1 MDHKTWL
8 WRKRS
13 SEKTII
19 TTDKLDLSLKGNE
32 EEIQILLADKAEL
45 ENDLKTL
52 NDKLSSALA
61 DCNAKDDLV
70 KKHAKMAQEAIIGQK
85 KAEVEAVSLKQELNE
100 ALEQRIADEERLTH
114 LDAALKEC
122 MEQLR
127 FVREEQEQRIH
138 GAVMKTSR
146 EFEKS
151 QMILEEKLAETS
163 KRLAK
168 LGAENTQLSK
178 ALLAKEKLIA
188 DLNKQRIKAEAD
200 FNALMTRLDSTE
212 KENASLKYEVR
223 VLEKELEIRNEE
235 REFNRRTADA
245 LHKQHLESVKKIA
258 KLESECQRL
267 RLLVRKRL
275 PGPAALAKMK
285 NEVEMLGRESTET
298 RRKKLNSSPFPPFGS
313 MVDTTSDNSPETP
326 SKKINFLTEQL
337 CAMEEENKTLKE
349 VLDKKIN
356 ELQFSRS
363 MFSRAASK
371 LSEVETQ
378 VEELSKSQK
387 ITEPTRNSLMPYEV
401 SLGSM
406 SDIGSD
412 DKVSCAESRASALI
426 SELEHF
432 RSGKHDS
439 PSCKTVGASD
449 ISLMDDFV
457 EMEKLAIVSVD
468 KPSGSF
474 HVSPD
479 GKNATVGPL
488 ETESSW
494 NSSKIMG
501 KDIVPVHDHQSD
513 FGVLN
518 QEIKSKNVLIGK
530 SPSWLQDIL
539 KLILEQTHVTERDHH
554 EILEDIRVALEDVN
568 NPNTLDPVEARESSD
583 HLDTSNLPPVSSSTD
598 FDFSVTEKINR
609 QLPSDLS
616 LSICKIVELIE
627 GISLPSLDY
636 GVSETLSKKDGS
648 VLSYKNLETPSGYI
662 VRVFQWKT
670 SELGGVLQQFVHA
683 CHDVLNQNTDF
694 NKFAIEVGIALE
706 WIMNHCFSLQDVSS
720 MEDAIKKHFNWDE
733 SRNASEAEVG
743 MISQFTEAD
752 RLHLPRENLSSLPTV
767 APSNGHNNHL
777 QKEKLQFNVREENRK
792 LRDGNINAEAA
803 NKDLQNSNN
812 KGDFLVNQLQESQK
826 IISNLQNELENLRK
840 SKEMIKDQVKN
851 HKLINEDLDTQLTVA
866 RVELNEARQKFSTLE
881 VELENKHNYCEELEA
896 TCLELQLQHESV
908 TKEEIPSNELKQEE
922 KQLRTDWEI
931 TAASEKL
938 AECQETILNLG
949 KQLKALASPK
959 EAALFDKVVST
970 PADVTT
976 ATTTSTTPLP
986 TLPKNKITS
995 QRSSLL
1001 DRMIAEDNAVGEDLN
1016 SPKTKESDNNYKK
1029 KEKILVL
1036 NGDNYQDEDPV
1047 PVGHSLAIVP
1057 SRKQGGGSLW
1067 KKLFSRKKKVS
1078 SKKMSLSFAP

>member
-1 MDHKTWL
+1 MEHKTWL

-13 SEKTII
+13 SEKAII

-45 ENDLKTL
+45 ETDVKNL
-52 NDKLSSALA
+52 NDKLSSVLA
-61 DCNAKDDLV
+61 ECNAKDDLA
-70 KKHAKMAQEAIIGQK
+70 KKHAKIEQELINGQK

-100 ALEQRIADEERLTH
+100 ALEQRIADEERLSH

-127 FVREEQEQRIH
+127 FVRKEQEQRIH
-138 GAVMKTSR
+138 DAVTMTSR

-151 QMILEEKLAETS
+151 EMILKEKLAETN

-168 LGAENTQLSK
+168 LGVENTHLSK
-178 ALLAKEKLIA
+178 ALLEKERLIE
-188 DLNKQRIKAEAD
+188 DLNKQRTQAEAN

-212 KENASLKYEVR
+212 KENASLKYEIR

-245 LHKQHLESVKKIA
+245 SHKQHLESVKKIA

-285 NEVEMLGRESTET
+285 NEVEMLGRESPEIG
-298 RRKKLNSSPFPPFGS
+298 RKKLNSCPSSPFGS
-313 MVDTTSDNSPETP
+313 VVDTTFDNSPDTP
-326 SKKINFLTEQL
+326 GKKNNFLTDQL

-363 MFSRAASK
+363 LYSRAAFK
-371 LSEVETQ
+371 LSEVELQ
-378 VEELSKSQK
+378 LKELSKGQK
-387 ITEPTRNSLMPYEV
+387 IMEPTRNSVMPYEV
-401 SLGSM
+401 SLGSL

-439 PSCKTVGASD
+439 PSYKTVEALD

-468 KPSGSF
+468 KPSENF
-474 HVSPD
+474 HVSPG
-479 GKNATVGPL
+479 GKNAIVGPL
-488 ETESSW
+488 KTESSG
-494 NSSKIMG
+494 NSSKVMC
-501 KDIVPVHDHQSD
+501 KEIVPIHDHQSD
-513 FGVLN
+513 IGALN
-518 QEIKSKNVLIGK
+518 LIGK
-530 SPSWLQDIL
+530 SPDWLQEIL

-554 EILEDIRVALEDVN
+554 EILEDIRVALENIN
-568 NPNTLDPVEARESSD
+568 NPNTLEPVKARESSD
-583 HLDTSNLPPVSSSTD
+583 HDDRSMLPPVNSST
-598 FDFSVTEKINR
+598 VTEKINQ
-609 QLPSDLS
+609 QLSSDLS

-627 GISLPSLDY
+627 GISLPSPPDY
-636 GVSETLSKKDGS
+636 GHSETLSKKDGS
-648 VLSYKNLETPSGYI
+648 VLAYKNSETPSGYM
-662 VRVFQWKT
+662 VRIFQWKT
-670 SELGGVLQQFVHA
+670 SELGGVLQQFVHT
-683 CHDVLNQNTDF
+683 CYDVLNQKTDF
-694 NKFAIEVGIALE
+694 NKFSQEVSTALD

-733 SRNASEAEVG
+733 SRSASEAEIGV
-743 MISQFTEAD
+743 ISQFTEAD
-752 RLHLPRENLSSLPTV
+752 RLHLPRENLSSLPMV
-767 APSNGHNNHL
+767 SLSNGYNNHL
-777 QKEKLQFNVREENRK
+777 QKEELHSNLKEENNK
-792 LRDGNINAEAA
+792 QRDKNIN
-803 NKDLQNSNN
+803 S

-826 IISNLQNELENLRK
+826 IISNLRNELENLRK
-840 SKEMIKDQVKN
+840 SKEMFEDQVKN
-851 HKLINEDLDTQLTVA
+851 HKLMNEDLDTQLTVA
-866 RVELNEARQKFSTLE
+866 RVELNEAQQKLLTLGL
-881 VELENKHNYCEELEA
+881 ELEGKQNYCEELEA

-908 TKEEIPSNELKQEE
+908 AKKEIPINEHKQEE
-922 KQLRTDWEI
+922 NQLRTDWEI

-959 EAALFDKVVST
+959 EAALFDKFVSAST
-970 PADVTT
+970 DVRTSTT
-976 ATTTSTTPLP
+976 TTTSITTAPKP

-1001 DRMIAEDNAVGEDLN
+1001 DQMIAEDNAKGEDFN
-1016 SPKTKESDNNYKK
+1016 SPKTIESDNNNYNSIFIPNGTAEPI
-1029 KEKILVL
+1029 EKIIVL
-1036 NGDNYQDEDPV
+1036 NENNKLEEDPV
-1047 PVGHSLAIVP
+1047 PVGLSLAIVP
-1057 SRKQGGGSLW
+1057 SKKRGSGSLL
-1067 KKLFSRKKKVS
+1067 KRLFSRKKKVS
-1078 SKKMSLSFAP
+1078 SSKKMSPPFAP